1 MTPNYP
7 NQSSQTPLEPT
18 EVHLHDYL
26 RVILRRR
33 WSFITVFCAVFI
45 GVAIYT
51 YTVKPTYEAFAT
63 LHVHDEK
70 SGKGDLLGD
79 LGISGQNTVD
89 AEIEIVK
96 SRTNLEQVSKRLHL
110 NWVVS
115 EKSEG
120 LDFKLLEFQAPESQS
135 DYQVEVTGPDSYR
148 VLDAADGVIGN
159 GKSGLPMRSQSGTVS
174 LLLTDLKGKTGDG
187 FRISMRPLDVAAAG
201 LKDNIKAAEVGKKT
215 GIFRLSYTDTDPVM
229 ARDVVNILAQVYLE
243 QSVAFKT
250 EEASKSLDFIE
261 GQMKAVQSELD
272 SAEKNLQAYKTGS
285 GVVKLDSEA
294 DELVRKISETEKERA
309 GITIQRK
316 QLEFALAAVRDAVRR
331 GKIYTPAALNGDPGV
346 AAMAAKLADLEV
358 QKQAVLVET
367 TESHPQVIALKSQ
380 ISEIQRK
387 LAAIYDTSQKNLGRQ
402 EAVVA
407 QTLAGYEGQLKR
419 LPMAERD
426 LARLMRYT
434 KVNADIYTF
443 LLQKHEE
450 SRIAKA
456 ATISNI
462 NVIDQAIT
470 PRAPIKP
477 VKLKNLL
484 LGLLVG
490 LMLGAGVAF
499 FQEYLDDTIK
509 DAEGARR
516 ELNAPVLAVIPFI
529 PRRQGQA
536 SLSYGTSLITQH
548 EPKSSAA
555 EAFRSLRTSIHFSAI
570 NREKKTLIVT
580 STFPGEGKT
589 TISANLAVILAQAGA
604 RVLLID
610 CDLRRPKLHEHFNHS
625 KTPGLTEVLA
635 GDASF
640 ASALHNTGIAR
651 LDFVG
656 AGTSPPNPAELLGSN
671 RMANLL
677 QKLRDTYDHIVLDA
691 PPVLAV
697 TDAPLLTTR
706 SDMAIIVMETERV
719 PVKAAQRMAEL
730 LVNVQ
735 APVAGIIVNDK
746 SGRSFERYGYYGDSY
761 YGYGYYGAG
770 YYAEEGEA
778 KHRKPWW
785 RKFFPNIG

>member
-7 NQSSQTPLEPT
+7 NQSNQTPLEPA

-26 RVILRRR
+26 RVIMRRR
-33 WSFITVFCAVFI
+33 WTFIGLFCAVFF

-51 YTVKPTYEAFAT
+51 YSVKPTYEAFAT
-63 LHVHDEK
+63 LHVHDSK
-70 SGKGDLLGD
+70 SGKGDLLGA
-79 LGISGQNTVD
+79 LGVSEKNSVD

-96 SRTNLEQVSKRLHL
+96 SRTNLEQVAKRLHL
-110 NWVVS
+110 NWLVS
-115 EKSEG
+115 EKSKG
-120 LDFKLLEFQAPESQS
+120 LDFKLLEFQAPDNQAN
-135 DYQVEVTGPDSYR
+135 YRVELTGPDSYR
-148 VLDAADGVIGN
+148 VLDAAGKLLGY
-159 GKSGLPMRSQSGTVS
+159 GKSGVLMHTQAGAASF
-174 LLLTDLKGKTGDG
+174 LLTDLKGKAGDG

-201 LKDNIKAAEVGKKT
+201 LKGRIKAVEVGNKT
-215 GIFRLSYTDTDPVM
+215 GIFRLSYTDTNPVI
-229 ARDVVNILAQVYLE
+229 ARDVVNTLAQVYLE

-250 EEASKSLDFIE
+250 EEASKSLEFIE
-261 GQMKAVQSELD
+261 GQMNNVQGELD
-272 SAEKNLQAYKTGS
+272 NAEKNLQAYKTGF

-294 DELVRKISETEKERA
+294 EELVKKISETEKQRTELVL
-309 GITIQRK
+309 QRK
-316 QLEFALAAVRDAVRR
+316 QIEFALAAMRDAARR
-331 GKIYTPAALNGDPGV
+331 GKVYTPAVLKDDSGV
-346 AAMAAKLADLEV
+346 AAMAGKLADLEV
-358 QKQAVLVET
+358 QKQAVLAET
-367 TESHPQVIALKSQ
+367 TESHPQVNALKSQ
-380 ISEIQRK
+380 INEIQRK
-387 LAAIYDTSQKNLGRQ
+387 LAAIYETNQKSIGRQ
-402 EAVVA
+402 ETTVA
-407 QTLAGYEGQLKR
+407 QTLARYEGQLKQ
-419 LPMAERD
+419 LPAAERD

-450 SRIAKA
+450 ARIAKA
-456 ATISNI
+456 STISNI

-477 VKLKNLL
+477 VKQKNLL

-516 ELNAPVLAVIPFI
+516 ELNAPILAVIPFI
-529 PRRQGQA
+529 PSREGQA
-536 SLSYGTSLITQH
+536 STAYGTSLITQH

-580 STFPGEGKT
+580 STFPGEGKS
-589 TISANLAVILAQAGA
+589 TISANLAVTLVQSGA

-610 CDLRRPKLHEHFNHS
+610 CDLRRPTLHEHFNRA
-625 KTPGLTEVLA
+625 KAPGLTEVLA

-640 ASALHNTGIAR
+640 ASALYNTGIAR
-651 LDFVG
+651 LDFVS

-677 QKLRDTYDHIVLDA
+677 LKLRDTYDHIVIDA

-706 SDMAIIVMETERV
+706 CDMAIIVMETERV

-730 LVNVQ
+730 LANVG
-735 APVAGIIVNDK
+735 APVAGAVVNDK
-746 SGRSFERYGYYGDSY
+746 SGRSRERYGYYGNSY
-761 YGYGYYGAG
+761 YGYGYYGSG
-770 YYAEEGEA
+770 YYSEEE
-778 KHRKPWW
+778 KTENKRKPWW
-785 RKFFPNIG
+785 SKFFS